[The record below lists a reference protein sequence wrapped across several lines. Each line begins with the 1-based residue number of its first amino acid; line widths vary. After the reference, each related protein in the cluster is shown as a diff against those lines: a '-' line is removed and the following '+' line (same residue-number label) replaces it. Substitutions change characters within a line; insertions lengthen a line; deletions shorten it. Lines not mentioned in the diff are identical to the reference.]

1 MQGVNEY
8 MNNLDKSRYEGFKQ
22 EYANGSRN
30 PIDIVAHWR
39 WNNPLNLIP
48 ISIVLV
54 SLIALALL
62 MSR

>member
-1 MQGVNEY
+1 MQGNVK
-8 MNNLDKSRYEGFKQ
+8 MNNFDRSRYEAFKQ

-48 ISIVLV
+48 VGILLV
-54 SLIALALL
+54 SFIALLLL
-62 MSR
+62 MR

>member
-1 MQGVNEY
+1 
-8 MNNLDKSRYEGFKQ
+8 MNNLDTSRYEAYKQ
-22 EYANGSRN
+22 EYVNGSRN

-54 SLIALALL
+54 SLVALFLL